1 MPALARIGF
10 VWRAGIGAVVLGAAT
25 AAAAAD
31 SLDTLDQRVWLRLGA
46 FRPDIDTTARIDEAG
61 GTALGTQFSFE
72 DLGLPRKKTLPTLLV
87 GARLGSAWRAEF
99 EYFQLRRDG
108 RATLD
113 ETLTVDDTT
122 YPVAAELD
130 TRLLSDVYR
139 LSAGWSFVRTP
150 QIEFGAVLGL
160 HVTRFDL
167 RLQGTVSAPGQPV
180 TTATEQERQTVP
192 LPTIGLYGAFAI
204 APGWQATARADYF
217 SLKHADVDGR
227 LINAQANL
235 IYRAT
240 PNLGI
245 GLGWRYDDY
254 RVDST
259 KSAFRGRVEY
269 RFQGPQAF
277 LEAAY

>member
-1 MPALARIGF
+1 VR
-10 VWRAGIGAVVLGAAT
+10 RAGIAAVLGAAG

-31 SLDTLDQRVWLRLGA
+31 TLDTLDQRVWLRLGA
-46 FRPDIDTTARIDEAG
+46 FRPDIDTTARIDDAG
-61 GTALGTQFSFE
+61 GTAVGTQFSFE
-72 DLGLPRKKTLPTLLV
+72 DLGLPRKKTLPTLLL

-108 RATLD
+108 RTTLD

-122 YPVAAELD
+122 YPVAAALD
-130 TRLLSDVYR
+130 TRLRSDVYR
-139 LSAGWSFVRTP
+139 LSGGWSFVRAP
-150 QIEFGAVLGL
+150 HLEVGAVLGL

-167 RLQGTVSAPGQPV
+167 RLEGTVSAPGQPV
-180 TTATEQERQTVP
+180 ASATEQQRQTVP
-192 LPTIGLYGAFAI
+192 LPTIGLYGAFAL

-217 SLKHADVDGR
+217 SLKHSDVDGR

-240 PNLGI
+240 PNLGL
-245 GLGWRYDDY
+245 GVGWRYDDY
-254 RVDST
+254 RVDAT